1 MPMMNQ
7 EIQPSLL
14 RTKLQELLIYS
25 KQINEIIEKR
35 MQKQEKTIGE
45 EDEQNW

>member
-1 MPMMNQ
+1 MINQ
-7 EIQPSLL
+7 EIQPNLL
-14 RTKLQELLIYS
+14 KTKLQELLIYS

-35 MQKQEKTIGE
+35 MQRQEKTMGE